1 MHARTAPLVL
11 AALAVAALAGC
22 STSDTATT
30 QPTVVTV
37 TVPAPTPTTNPDPV
51 LETEPA
57 AAPVVTQWAM
67 PNVIGMNLQ
76 GAQDHLQAVT
86 DYGVAISTSTDATG
100 QGRQQ
105 ILDRNW
111 TVCKQTPAAGSTLTS
126 GDVPDFVVVKDDES
140 C

>member
-1 MHARTAPLVL
+1 MNLYRTAPLAL
-11 AALAVAALAGC
+11 AALAAVALAGC
-22 STSDTATT
+22 STTDAATT

-37 TVPAPTPTTNPDPV
+37 TVPAPAPAP
-51 LETEPA
+51 ESRA
-57 AAPVVTQWAM
+57 AATAATSPVVSEWTM
-67 PNVIGMNLQ
+67 PDVVGMNLQ
-76 GAQDHLQAVT
+76 AAQDRLQSVT
-86 DYGVAISTSTDATG
+86 DYGVPISTSTDGSG

-111 TVCKQTPAAGSTLTS
+111 TVCEQTPAAGSTLTS